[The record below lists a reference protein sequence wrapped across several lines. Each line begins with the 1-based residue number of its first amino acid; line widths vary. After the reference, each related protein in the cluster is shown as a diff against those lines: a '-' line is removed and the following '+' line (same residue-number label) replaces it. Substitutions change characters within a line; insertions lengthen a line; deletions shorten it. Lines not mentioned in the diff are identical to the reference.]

1 MLLTYTIQLFAIYN
15 TIMATKIKLFKSP
28 LIEDLEKKVNS
39 FLSTEI
45 GKFNPDGCLVTER
58 VLKDIQYVK
67 DISDSAVM
75 IVYEEDVYKK

>member
-1 MLLTYTIQLFAIYN
+1 MIQLFVIYN
-15 TIMATKIKLFKSP
+15 TIMSTKIKLFKSP

-39 FLSTEI
+39 FLSNEI
-45 GKFNPDGCLVTER
+45 GKFNPDGCIVTER

-75 IVYEEDVYKK
+75 IVYEESVYKR

>member
-1 MLLTYTIQLFAIYN
+1 MS
-15 TIMATKIKLFKSP
+15 TKIKLFKSP

-75 IVYEEDVYKK
+75 VVYEENVYKR